1 MTILQIAE
9 STGKRPEA
17 IYMKLRRT
25 FPGISFSKN
34 SELDSAHLAALQTD
48 KRGGANK
55 PANAPV
61 RAPKKIQVYADVLPK
76 QPVSVPK
83 KRTAILGLLLA
94 APTAASVTNI
104 YTVALAITQEEGTA
118 VLYTIV
124 LACSA
129 LGFTVANFRSWLTFS
144 LSALLIAF
152 ESFCN
157 LSRLYHGLMGGV
169 SGNPTRFLGTVTE
182 IFNSGSHG
190 TALII
195 AGFSALMLAA
205 VQYAAIFELQKR

>member
-1 MTILQIAE
+1 MTILQLAE

-25 FPGISFSKN
+25 FPGVSFSKN

-55 PANAPV
+55 PAHTPV
-61 RAPKKIQVYADVLPK
+61 RAPKIKQVHADVLPK
-76 QPVSVPK
+76 QPVGLQK
-83 KRTAILGLLLA
+83 MRTAILSLLLA

>member
-1 MTILQIAE
+1 MTILQLAE

-25 FPGISFSKN
+25 FPGVSFSKN

-55 PANAPV
+55 PAHTPV
-61 RAPKKIQVYADVLPK
+61 RAPKIKQVHADVLPK
-76 QPVSVPK
+76 QPVGLPK
-83 KRTAILGLLLA
+83 KRTAILSLLLA

-144 LSALLIAF
+144 LSALLIVF

-169 SGNPTRFLGTVTE
+169 SGNPARFLGTVTE

>member
-25 FPGISFSKN
+25 FPGVSFSKS

-61 RAPKKIQVYADVLPK
+61 RAPKIQVYADVLPK
-76 QPVSVPK
+76 QPVSAPK

-129 LGFTVANFRSWLTFS
+129 LGFTIANFRSWLTFS